1 MFHKAITIAG
11 TVTHLGYVYDLGAK
25 SLPIKYLDIYRLFQ
39 HQYCIDMLKYV
50 TYSPLIAEYAGR
62 G

>member
-25 SLPIKYLDIYRLFQ
+25 SLPIKYLDIYRL
-39 HQYCIDMLKYV
+39 
-50 TYSPLIAEYAGR
+50 S
-62 G
+62 